1 MDLALSHPWVLLFS
15 PLALLPFF
23 GKHLTALRYSSLSV
37 LPFDPLSFLL
47 FTLLKL
53 IGAGVILLLL
63 IALAGPYLKE
73 QTVQRLG
80 QGAEIVILLDRSA
93 SMNENFAGRYFG
105 GAAKESKIAIARDL
119 LRDFITRRKDDFFG
133 MISFSTAPIHV
144 MPLTQ
149 NKTAILAAIDATR
162 SRGRGVTNI
171 APGLAMALD
180 YFQERPLTGSR
191 VILLVSDGAA
201 RIDPETQS
209 TLAQLFH
216 QYKVMLYWVYLRDDR
231 SLPLDSKPAN
241 ANETTSPEYFLHQ
254 FFQSIGIPY
263 KAFEAQ
269 NPEALQNVIDEIG
282 RLENK
287 PIQYTEKIARQSL
300 AEYCYLIAITGI
312 LLLLIARYFELKS
325 EQHLSE
331 SKEWLGRK

>member
-1 MDLALSHPWVLLFS
+1 MDLALDHPWVLLFS
-15 PLALLPFF
+15 PLAMLPFF
-23 GKHLTALRYSSLSV
+23 GRNRHALRYSSLSV

-53 IGAGVILLLL
+53 IGAGVILVL
-63 IALAGPYLKE
+63 IMSLAGPYLKE

-105 GAAKESKIAIARDL
+105 GVAKESKIAIARDL
-119 LRDFITRRKDDFFG
+119 LGDFITRRNDDFFG

-149 NKTAILAAIDATR
+149 DKTAILAAITATR

-180 YFQERPLTGSR
+180 YFQERPFTGSR

-201 RIDPETQS
+201 RIEPETQS
-209 TLAQLFH
+209 QLAQLFH

-231 SLPLDSKPAN
+231 SPPLDRKPVN
-241 ANETTSPEYFLHQ
+241 ANESTSPEYFLHQ
-254 FFQSIGIPY
+254 FFLSIGIPY
-263 KAFEAQ
+263 KAFEAN
-269 NPEALQNVIDEIG
+269 NPGALQNVIDEIG

-287 PIQYTEKIARQSL
+287 PIQYAEKIARQSL
-300 AEYCYLIAITGI
+300 SDYCYLLAIGGI
-312 LLLLIARYFELKS
+312 LILLFARYFEIKTERL
-325 EQHLSE
+325 LFE
-331 SKEWLGRK
+331 SKPFSNR